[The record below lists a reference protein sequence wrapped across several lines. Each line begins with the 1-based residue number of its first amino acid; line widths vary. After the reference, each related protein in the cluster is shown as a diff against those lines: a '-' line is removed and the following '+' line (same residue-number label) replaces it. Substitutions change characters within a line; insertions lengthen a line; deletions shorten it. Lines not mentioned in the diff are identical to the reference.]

1 MAAHP
6 EVAESVRYLRDESG
20 RLRDELASMSAEA
33 WNTPSNCPPWPVRR
47 LVAHIVEN
55 AQFVRSNV
63 ERGVAGTL
71 EPGMSREERD
81 QRLATLAETP
91 PADVAAQLDRVT
103 ADLEGVLD
111 RLDADE
117 VERICYHPAGNRPA
131 RWYAQQRLAEV
142 AFHRWDVGHS
152 LGRDAT
158 LDENVARFLL
168 PMLMESNM
176 PRVYPRGAKGQG
188 RLRLQVEGAPELSWL
203 CVADGETL
211 QVQPHGDGGADA
223 TITAPAGTLALLIYG
238 RADLAEAERQGRAR
252 VEGDRAVAER
262 FKSIFPGP

>member
-6 EVAESVRYLRDESG
+6 EVAESIRHLRDESG
-20 RLRDELASMSAEA
+20 RMRDELAGLSADE
-33 WNTPSNCPPWPVRR
+33 WNAASNCPPWPVRR

-55 AQFVRSNV
+55 AQFIRTNV

-71 EPGMSREERD
+71 EPGLSREERE
-81 QRLATLAETP
+81 QRLAVLAETP
-91 PADVAAQLDRVT
+91 PAEVAAQLDSAT

-111 RLDADE
+111 RLSADE
-117 VERICYHPAGNRPA
+117 LERICYHPAGNRPA

-158 LDENVARFLL
+158 LDEGVARFLL

-176 PRVYPRGAKGQG
+176 PRVYPRGPKGQG

-211 QVQPHGDGGADA
+211 QVQRGGAGETEA

-238 RADLAEAERQGRAR
+238 RGDLREAERQGRAHI
-252 VEGDRAVAER
+252 EGDRAVAER